1 MAELKAT
8 AAEAI
13 HAAGEAEAYTL
24 EAAVERLMGVE
35 ALLDNIAAVKV
46 VADSVAMTLGPRGKE
61 KTYSLPDGRLVITSD
76 GAAVVSYLQPKH
88 PAAKLVMDVAHA
100 QDVVAGDGTAS
111 AVVIANELLA
121 QAKPLVE
128 ADIHPTTIIN
138 GYRMAADKAIE
149 ILRTKAI
156 DIQGDDRELATIA
169 GIPIGCRITRVAQR
183 ELSELAVAACR
194 AVQEDD
200 ETTATGK
207 TVNLALINTLKEKGG
222 TLKDSKLI
230 KGVVIRKPVLHP
242 AMPKKI
248 ENAKI
253 ALLNTDLTAKTRAI
267 GVEVVPTEAKEV
279 ELLREKN
286 KKIMEEMVDTIA
298 QSGANVVVSQTKINP
313 SAFQRLAKNKILCI
327 DEVRKEDMDR
337 LLNAVGGRIV
347 TVLETL
353 EPQDLGEA
361 GLVEEVRTGLT
372 KYIEFTEC
380 PNPKSVTIMLRGASE
395 YILDEAERI
404 MIDCTSVIRDVI
416 EDGAIV
422 YGAGGVEV
430 EIAKELRKWAQTIK
444 GTEQMAVMGFALA
457 LEEIPRQLA
466 INAGFSASAT
476 LAELRDKHQAGRQY
490 TWWGVDVN
498 EGGIFDAK
506 RAEIMEPL
514 RVKEQMIK
522 GATDLAELLLSVDDV
537 IVTRAGLVGR
547 MESEA
552 AAGRFAI
559 AE

>member
-1 MAELKAT
+1 MTKKRAT
-8 AAEAI
+8 AKESV
-13 HAAGEAEAYTL
+13 HAVGEAEAYTL
-24 EAAVERLMGVE
+24 GTTVERLMGIE
-35 ALLDNIAAVKV
+35 ALLDNIGAVKV

-61 KTYSLPDGRLVITSD
+61 KTYSLPDGRLIITSD

-88 PAAKLVMDVAHA
+88 PAAKLVVDVAHA

-111 AVVIANELLA
+111 AVIIANELLA
-121 QAKPLVE
+121 RAKPLVE

-138 GYRMAADKAIE
+138 GFRMAADKAIE
-149 ILRTKAI
+149 ILRAKAVKVK
-156 DIQGDDRELATIA
+156 GDDRELTIVA
-169 GIPIGCRITRVAQR
+169 SVPIGCRITRVAQR
-183 ELSELAVAACR
+183 ELSELSVDACR
-194 AVQEDD
+194 VVEEDD
-200 ETTATGK
+200 DTTATGK

-222 TLKDSKLI
+222 TLKESKLI
-230 KGVVIRKPVLHP
+230 KGVVIRKPILHP

-267 GVEVVPTEAKEV
+267 GVEIVPKDAKEI
-279 ELLREKN
+279 ELLRQKN
-286 KKIMEEMVDTIA
+286 KKIMENMVDTIV
-298 QSGANVVVSQTKINP
+298 QSGASVVVSQTKINP
-313 SAFQRLAKNKILCI
+313 SAFQRLAKRGVLCI
-327 DEVRKEDMDR
+327 DEVKKMEMDR

-395 YILDEAERI
+395 YILDEAERV
-404 MIDCTSVIRDVI
+404 MIDALSVVRNVI
-416 EDGAIV
+416 EDGEIV

-430 EIAKELRKWAQTIK
+430 ELAKELRKWAQTIQ
-444 GTEQMAVMGFALA
+444 GTEQMAIMGFALA

-466 INAGFSASAT
+466 VNGGFSASNI
-476 LAELRDKHQAGRQY
+476 LSELRSKHQAGKHY

-498 EGGIFDAK
+498 EGSIFDAEK
-506 RAEIMEPL
+506 GEVVEPL

-522 GATDLAELLLSVDDV
+522 GATDLAELIISVDDV
-537 IVTRAGLVGR
+537 IVTRGGMVSR
-547 MESEA
+547 MKEEA
-552 AAGRFAI
+552 AGGRFAI
-559 AE
+559 VE

>member
-1 MAELKAT
+1 MAGVKAT
-8 AAEAI
+8 AKEAI
-13 HAAGEAEAYTL
+13 HATGGAEAYTL
-24 EAAVERLMGVE
+24 ETKVERLMGIE

-46 VADSVAMTLGPRGKE
+46 VADSVAMTLGPKGKD
-61 KTYSLPDGRLVITSD
+61 KTFALPDGRMVVTND
-76 GAAVVSYLQPKH
+76 GASVVTYLQPKH
-88 PAAKLVMDVAHA
+88 PAAKLLMDVAHA
-100 QDVVAGDGTAS
+100 QDVVAGDGTTS
-111 AVVIANELLA
+111 ATIIANELLA
-121 QAKPLVE
+121 QAKRLVE

-138 GYRMAADKAIE
+138 GFRMAADKAIE
-149 ILRTKAI
+149 ILRTKA
-156 DIQGDDRELATIA
+156 DKLEVERDDLLSVAEVPLASKIV
-169 GIPIGCRITRVAQR
+169 RIAQR
-183 ELSELAVAACR
+183 ELASLCVDASLV
-194 AVQEDD
+194 VMEDD
-200 ETTATGK
+200 EKTETGK
-207 TVNLALINTLKEKGG
+207 TVNLALINVLKEKGG

-253 ALLNTDLTAKTRAI
+253 ALLNTDLTAETRAI

-353 EPQDLGEA
+353 EAQDLGEA

-404 MIDCTSVIRDVI
+404 MIDCTSVIRDVV

-506 RAEIMEPL
+506 RAEIVEPL

-547 MESEA
+547 MEAEA